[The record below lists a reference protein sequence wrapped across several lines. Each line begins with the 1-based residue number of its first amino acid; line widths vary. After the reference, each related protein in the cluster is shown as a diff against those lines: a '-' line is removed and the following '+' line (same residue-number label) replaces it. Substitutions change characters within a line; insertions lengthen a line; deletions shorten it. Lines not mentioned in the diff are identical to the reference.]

1 MEPRLYFENLSY
13 DGIGDFIAA
22 AVEKTES
29 VPLYLLGKAAAYV
42 DIAAILGRVTRLEA
56 MELRTIIAVH
66 AAMSD
71 SKPFECCEA
80 K

>member
-22 AVEKTES
+22 SVEKSAS

-42 DIAAILGRVTRLEA
+42 DIAAVLGRVSRLEA
-56 MELRTIIAVH
+56 VELRTIIAVH
-66 AAMSD
+66 AGMAVV
-71 SKPFECCEA
+71 KPAEYWEA
-80 K
+80 Q

>member
-22 AVEKTES
+22 SVEKSVS

-42 DIAAILGRVTRLEA
+42 DIAAVLGRVSRLEA
-56 MELRTIIAVH
+56 VELRTIIAVH
-66 AAMSD
+66 AGMAAV
-71 SKPFECCEA
+71 KPAEYWEA
-80 K
+80 Q